1 MKYYLWGAVVGV
13 LIMLSSVMQVSAAQ
27 NFPPPGDTKLSLQLL
42 SPISTATNKKGD
54 KFSCKV
60 ITPMQYA
67 GAIVEGH
74 IRSLKRSGKAGKESK
89 IDLAFDKITMPNGLS
104 AEFAASVVEVF
115 DNSDVASQGRADNEG
130 TLSGR
135 SIKLKTKVKRAVAGA
150 LIGGIIGGI
159 VGGGQG
165 AAVGA
170 AIGATVGVTTT
181 IAAKG
186 PDLAFGPGTQFT
198 VQVNGLKDNRRR
210 H

>member
-1 MKYYLWGAVVGV
+1 MNRYICGV
-13 LIMLSSVMQVSAAQ
+13 LFIGLLMLSSVVKASDDL
-27 NFPPPGDTKLSLQLL
+27 NFPPPADTKLSLQLL

-54 KFSCKV
+54 TFSCKV
-60 ITPMQYA
+60 VTPMQYA

-74 IRSLKRSGKAGKESK
+74 IRGVKRSGKAGKESK
-89 IDLAFDKITMPNGLS
+89 IDLAFDKITMPNGLT

-115 DNSDVASQGRADNEG
+115 DNSNVASQGRADNEG

-135 SIKLKTKVKRAVAGA
+135 SIKVKTKVKRAVAGA
-150 LIGGIIGGI
+150 IIGGIVGGI

-170 AIGATVGVTTT
+170 AIGAGVGVTTT
-181 IAAKG
+181 IAAKC
-186 PDLAFGPGTQFT
+186 PDLEFGLGTQLT
-198 VQVNGLKDNRRR
+198 VQVNGPRDGRRR